1 MKHYIETGQKLLA
14 YDVAT
19 ALDSLKNE
27 DNKKDQ
33 KIETRQ
39 KLLLAYKAT

>member
-1 MKHYIETGQKLLA
+1 MA